1 MKNSHIGC
9 IIVFTLVAVGFI
21 VFSVPRLKEMEEQR
35 TIEQKRRDS
44 AALERAW
51 EIADSVKRERL
62 MEDPDYVE
70 LLEKNEDLREEIEY
84 LEDSIKRLNE
94 QGY

>member
-9 IIVFTLVAVGFI
+9 IIVFILAVVAFGI
-21 VFSVPRLKEMEEQR
+21 YSVPRLKEMEA
-35 TIEQKRRDS
+35 TGKRQIDS

-62 MEDPDYVE
+62 LEDPDYVN
-70 LLEKNEDLREEIEY
+70 LLEQMGVLLDEIEE
-84 LEDSIKRLNE
+84 LRDSIKRLKE
-94 QGY
+94 GRDL

>member
-9 IIVFTLVAVGFI
+9 IVAFVLIAVVFV
-21 VFSVPRLKEMEEQR
+21 VFSVPRLKEMESTEKGQ
-35 TIEQKRRDS
+35 IDS

-51 EIADSVKRERL
+51 AIADSVKREQL
-62 MEDPDYVE
+62 MEDSDYVE
-70 LLEKNEDLREEIEY
+70 LLEIIEEQKEEIEY
-84 LEDSIKRLNE
+84 LEDSIRRLNE

>member
-1 MKNSHIGC
+1 
-9 IIVFTLVAVGFI
+9 
-21 VFSVPRLKEMEEQR
+21 MEEQR